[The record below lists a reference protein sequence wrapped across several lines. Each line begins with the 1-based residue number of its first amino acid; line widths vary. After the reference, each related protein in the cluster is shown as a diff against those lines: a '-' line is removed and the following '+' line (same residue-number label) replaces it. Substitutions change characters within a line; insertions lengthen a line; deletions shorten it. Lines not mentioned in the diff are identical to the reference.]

1 LLRNDFGRH
10 GVEKMASLGENIGYD
25 ASMFPHHKEAIMIFS
40 QEQALLKAQADLQDL
55 VTFARQAAS
64 EGTRIDR
71 VERELMRRLLG
82 LGLTLLRLFIAE
94 QGDGDLGAELPAAD
108 GHTLRRLP
116 APHDRRYVSIFGELL
131 ISRAAYGSR
140 EGRAIERVPL
150 DERLGLPAG
159 DFSYVLEDWAQ
170 RFCLKG
176 SFAEAAES
184 LETIL
189 GLRLGS
195 RTLEHMNQAVAGFVP
210 PFRDAAEAPP
220 ADEEGPILVVT
231 ADGKGVPM
239 RRPAGDGPR
248 RHHRRTKGEKANKK
262 QMACVGA
269 VYSIEPFVRTADE
282 ILDEVLRDRRGEDRP
297 EPAHKHVWAEL
308 SRDLDGEP
316 LSAKDAVFAALF
328 DDLNL
333 RNAGYDRPVVCL
345 MDGERALWEAQ
356 RVYFPEAVGVL
367 DLYHVLERLW
377 TAAHCFHREGSDEAE
392 RFVEDRLRGLLEGR
406 VGYVIGGLRQRLT
419 KHALTGARRKALESV
434 ITYLESNREHMR
446 YDEYI
451 AAGYPIGSGVAE
463 GACRHLVKDRMEQ
476 SGMRWTVSG
485 AQAMLHVRATYLNGQ
500 WDEFIED
507 RVARE
512 QIRLYGEIAA

>member
-1 LLRNDFGRH
+1 
-10 GVEKMASLGENIGYD
+10 
-25 ASMFPHHKEAIMIFS
+25 MFPGRKEAAMIFS
-40 QEQALLKAQADLQDL
+40 PEDALLKIQADLQDV
-55 VTFARQAAS
+55 VTFARQAATD
-64 EGTRIDR
+64 GTRIDQ
-71 VERELMRRLLG
+71 VERELMRRLLT
-82 LGLTLLRLFIAE
+82 LGLNLLQLFIA
-94 QGDGDLGAELPAAD
+94 QHGDGDLGEEIPAED
-108 GHTLRRLP
+108 GHMLRRLP
-116 APHDRRYVSIFGELL
+116 KTHDCRYVSIFGELE
-131 ISRAAYGSR
+131 ITRAVYGTR
-140 EGRAIERVPL
+140 EGQEIERVPL

-159 DFSYVLEDWAQ
+159 DFSYVLEDWTQ

-184 LETIL
+184 LETLL

-195 RTLEHMNQAVAGFVP
+195 RTLEHMNQELARFVA
-210 PFRDAAEAPP
+210 PFRDAVEPP
-220 ADEEGPILVVT
+220 LAAEEGPILVVT

-239 RRPAGDGPR
+239 RRPVQEGAR

-269 VYSIEPFVRTADE
+269 VYSIESFVRSADD
-282 ILDEVLRDRRGEDRP
+282 ILDEVLRDRRGDDRP
-297 EPAHKHVWAEL
+297 EPAHKHVWAEM
-308 SRDLDGEP
+308 SRELDGEL
-316 LSAKDAVFAALF
+316 LSAKDAVFGVLF

-333 RNAGYDRPVVCL
+333 RNAGHDRPVVCL

-356 RVYFPEAVGVL
+356 QVYFSEAVGVL
-367 DLYHVLERLW
+367 DLFHVLEQLW

-392 RFVEDRLRGLLEGR
+392 EFVEDRLRGLLEGR

-419 KHALTGARRKALESV
+419 KHGLSGSRRKTLESV
-434 ITYLESNREHMR
+434 ITYLENNRDHMR

-485 AQAMLHVRATYLNGQ
+485 AQAMLHVRATYLNDQ

-507 RVARE
+507 RVIRE
-512 QIRLYGEIAA
+512 QNRLYGKAVA